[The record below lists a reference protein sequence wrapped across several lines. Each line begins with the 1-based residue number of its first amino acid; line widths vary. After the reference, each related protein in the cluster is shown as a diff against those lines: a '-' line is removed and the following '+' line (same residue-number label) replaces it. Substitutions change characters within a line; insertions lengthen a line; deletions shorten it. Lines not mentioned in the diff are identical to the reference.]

1 MILSPFQQ
9 KRMPK
14 EQSSIK
20 ERQRT
25 DLREPRRYKVT
36 IYNDDFTTMEF
47 VVDVL
52 RKVFFKPEAEATQLM
67 LTVHKEGKATVG
79 LYTLDIAVSK
89 SQKAMRM
96 ARDQGFPFKLTW
108 EPEERDIP
116 F

>member
-1 MILSPFQQ
+1 MAKQQSDIRERTRLSHDIP
-9 KRMPK
+9 RMYRV
-14 EQSSIK
+14 IMH
-20 ERQRT
+20 
-25 DLREPRRYKVT
+25 
-36 IYNDDFTTMEF
+36 NDDFTTMEF

-52 RKVFFKPEAEATQLM
+52 RKVFFKPEEEANQLM
-67 LTVHKEGKATVG
+67 LKVHKEGKATVG

-108 EPEERDIP
+108 EPEERDLP